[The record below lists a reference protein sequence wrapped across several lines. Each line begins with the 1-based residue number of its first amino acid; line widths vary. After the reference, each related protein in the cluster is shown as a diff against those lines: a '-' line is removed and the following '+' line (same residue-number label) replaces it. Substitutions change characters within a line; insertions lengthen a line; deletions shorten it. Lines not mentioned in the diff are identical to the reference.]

1 MSINKLISIIIPAYN
16 AEKTI
21 ERCIIS
27 IKNQDYD
34 NIEIIVIDDGST
46 DSTKNILENLKKEI
60 KNLKVYIKKN
70 EGVSIARNLG
80 IEKSNG
86 EFIIF
91 VDSDDYINANMCST
105 LVKNMNDNV
114 DMVICGFKEIKN
126 KEFICNEIPDDRLL
140 DKYFK
145 ISDIFNEIYYSKLLN
160 QPWNKIFRKDKIV
173 KKFNEKKV
181 NGEDIEF
188 VLEYLKNDRNFTFCN
203 EVLYVNDT
211 SNENSLSRNYLIVFD
226 SIISYHNYILGYLK
240 ENFDENYYSN
250 INDNFIRDIIFKSLN
265 FMSTGSNKNYELLYD
280 KINNLS
286 MRTHIK
292 ELLPKSRKC
301 KVYKSILLCKNKYLF
316 ILSLNLLIRYRN
328 RKKV

>member
-21 ERCIIS
+21 ERCIKS

-46 DSTKNILENLKKEI
+46 DLTRNILEGLKKQVG
-60 KNLKVYIKKN
+60 NLKVYTKKN
-70 EGVSIARNLG
+70 EGVSVARNLG

-91 VDSDDYINANMCST
+91 VDSDDYINVNMCST
-105 LVKNMNDNV
+105 LIKYMHDNV

-126 KEFICNEIPDDRLL
+126 KELICNEIPCEELL
-140 DKYFK
+140 DNYFK

-173 KKFNEKKV
+173 KNFNEKKV

-188 VLEYLKNDRNFTFCN
+188 VLEYLKNNRNFTFCS
-203 EVLYVNDT
+203 EVLYINDT
-211 SNENSLSRNYLIVFD
+211 SNENSLSRNYSIVFD
-226 SIISYHNYILGYLK
+226 SIISYHKYILEYLK
-240 ENFDENYYSN
+240 ENFDESYYSN

-265 FMSTGSNKNYELLYD
+265 FISNGSNKNYELLYS

-292 ELLPKSRKC
+292 ELIPKSRKC
-301 KVYKSILLCKNKYLF
+301 KIYKSILLCKNSYLF
-316 ILSLNLLIRYRN
+316 ILSLKLLLRYRS
-328 RKKV
+328 KKKI